1 MLARGVVWASTM
13 DDLERSLRCEACGA
27 VWKSPAAHQIALRD
41 GKCLRC
47 GGGPL
52 IDELTGEVAH
62 GTGGADDEARGDDG

>member
-1 MLARGVVWASTM
+1 M
-13 DDLERSLRCEACGA
+13 DDLERSLRCDACGA

-52 IDELTGEVAH
+52 IDELTGEVARGRVAPTTRRA
-62 GTGGADDEARGDDG
+62 GTTAD